1 MNHFEAVNIP
11 VGVCWTFFMCLLWKL
26 HKIYME
32 GHICLINRTPVYL
45 WLHKVVWT
53 SHAPPVMEIKQ
64 SQEIFWMLKHW
75 WYGVIIPPWTAFPP
89 LSLCKILPLFMYLLY
104 FLWNQVFTQWPLFL
118 VLLIFCNYLSCIYV

>member
-1 MNHFEAVNIP
+1 MNRFEAVNIP

-53 SHAPPVMEIKQ
+53 SHVPPVMEIEQKNILNVKTLVVRRNN
-64 SQEIFWMLKHW
+64 SSVNSI
-75 WYGVIIPPWTAFPP
+75 
-89 LSLCKILPLFMYLLY
+89 SLPLESL
-104 FLWNQVFTQWPLFL
+104 
-118 VLLIFCNYLSCIYV
+118 